1 MGYDWIFDVFQDKDG
16 MIWFASMGS
25 GLWKHDPG
33 KNSFKKYTYEEGKEN
48 TLGSNSV
55 SSVMQDSKGRIWI
68 STDRGGI
75 CRYNSQTDDFTSFS
89 IKDGLPDDVAYK
101 ILEDEQSNLWFGTNR
116 GLVRFNPES
125 KDVRVY
131 TTKDGLLGN
140 QFNYK
145 SALKGEDGKF
155 YFGGIDGLIAFDPNS
170 SEKINFLPPV
180 YISKFSIYNQE
191 ITVHTPN
198 SPLKKCIEHTDEI
211 VLPYDQSNISF
222 DVALLS
228 YSTTESNQYYY
239 KLVPLDKDWI
249 RAASNQNI
257 SYAKLP
263 PGNYTLQ
270 VRATNSVKEGPYA
283 TRSLSIVILPP
294 WWQSVWAY
302 FLYIIWGICVVLCWF
317 FWYKRRYLK
326 LRKRKNSM
334 NQKSVSL
341 LK

>member
-1 MGYDWIFDVFQDKDG
+1 
-16 MIWFASMGS
+16 MIRERIA
-25 GLWKHDPG
+25 
-33 KNSFKKYTYEEGKEN
+33 FKKYTYEEGKEN

-170 SEKINFLPPV
+170 SEKS
-180 YISKFSIYNQE
+180 ISCHLF
-191 ITVHTPN
+191 
-198 SPLKKCIEHTDEI
+198 
-211 VLPYDQSNISF
+211 ISQI
-222 DVALLS
+222 
-228 YSTTESNQYYY
+228 QY
-239 KLVPLDKDWI
+239 L
-249 RAASNQNI
+249 
-257 SYAKLP
+257 
-263 PGNYTLQ
+263 
-270 VRATNSVKEGPYA
+270 
-283 TRSLSIVILPP
+283 
-294 WWQSVWAY
+294 
-302 FLYIIWGICVVLCWF
+302 
-317 FWYKRRYLK
+317 
-326 LRKRKNSM
+326 
-334 NQKSVSL
+334 
-341 LK
+341 